1 MTLNNVLQ
9 YGTQFYFANHE
20 GQVTLSNAASAGPT
34 TIDPANPPSNSSS
47 LSGNVCCAELSGLC
61 DRSHGWQHAICT
73 GSAEEGITDVQVIS
87 APKLLV
93 LDKQEASFQVGD
105 LVPTITQSAVS
116 VITAGAPV
124 VNNVQYQ
131 PTGVIL
137 TVTPRIN
144 SGGLVTLDI
153 EQEVS
158 DVVQTTSSTINSPT
172 FQQRKIKT
180 KVIAQDGETISLA
193 GLISDKRL
201 RGNSGIPLLQ
211 DIPVLGPLFS
221 TRSKESDRTELLI
234 LLTPRVVYNQ
244 QDARALTEELRRKLS
259 PSRIVP

>member
-1 MTLNNVLQ
+1 M
-9 YGTQFYFANHE
+9 QFIVQALKN
-20 GQVTLSNAASAGPT
+20 
-34 TIDPANPPSNSSS
+34 
-47 LSGNVCCAELSGLC
+47 
-61 DRSHGWQHAICT
+61 
-73 GSAEEGITDVQVIS
+73 ITDVQVIS

-93 LDKQEASFQVGD
+93 LDKQQAMFQVGD

-158 DVVQTTSSTINSPT
+158 DVVQTTSSSINSPT
-172 FQQRKIKT
+172 FQQRKVKT

-193 GLISDKRL
+193 GLISDKKFK
-201 RGNSGIPLLQ
+201 GNSGIPLLQ
-211 DIPVLGPLFS
+211 DIPVLGSLFS
-221 TRSKESDRTELLI
+221 TRSRESDRTELLI

-244 QDARALTEELRRKLS
+244 QDARALTEELRRKLQ
-259 PSRIVP
+259 PSRLVP